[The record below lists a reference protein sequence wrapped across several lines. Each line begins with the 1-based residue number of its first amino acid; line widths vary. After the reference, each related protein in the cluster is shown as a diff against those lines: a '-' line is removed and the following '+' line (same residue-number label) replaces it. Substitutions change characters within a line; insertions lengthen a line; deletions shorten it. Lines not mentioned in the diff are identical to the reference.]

1 MELRYDNKKNQKIK
15 ADKDRR
21 GIDFEIV
28 CQLIENDR
36 ILDFQKSQTRENQY
50 YFVVNFNNYA
60 FVVPVVIDEE
70 KDEIFLKT
78 VFPSRKATKK
88 YLKE

>member
-28 CQLIENDR
+28 CQLIIDDS
-36 ILDFQKSQTRENQY
+36 ILDFQKSKTRENQY

>member
-1 MELRYDNKKNQKIK
+1 MRLRYDNKKNQKIK

-28 CQLIENDR
+28 CQLIIDDS
-36 ILDFQKSQTRENQY
+36 ILDFQKSKTRENQY

>member
-1 MELRYDNKKNQKIK
+1 MRLRYDNKKNQKIK